1 METLNYTIKIKES
14 NILIQQE
21 NGIVSYDGERTL
33 KNEETARLF
42 ARELPNYTII
52 EEV

>member
-1 METLNYTIKIKES
+1 MKILNYTIRIKES

-21 NGIVSYDGERTL
+21 NGIVSYDGERTSE
-33 KNEETARLF
+33 NEEIARLL